1 MNLTANETLVVEFF
15 RANPGTPIRALEQSV
30 KVEDFTSPA
39 EFRAFCKGCH
49 SRAHTLHGEGILTR
63 TLRLDPDS
71 NLNVWHYSLSTST
84 ESPTGTGTTSKGW
97 KGKFEE
103 AKQAWLDERMEL
115 TEQAEMGFML
125 AEKAEAQRDA
135 AKEAAAKAQAE
146 AEALRA
152 ENAKLMEWLEAA
164 TA

>member
-15 RANPGTPIRALEQSV
+15 RANPGTSIRTLEQSV

-39 EFRAFCKGCH
+39 DFRAFCKGCH
-49 SRAHTLHGEGILTR
+49 SRAHTLYSEGILTR
-63 TLRLDPDS
+63 TLRLDSAS

-84 ESPTGTGTTSKGW
+84 DTATGTGTSKGW

-135 AKEAAAKAQAE
+135 AKEEAAKAKAE
-146 AEALRA
+146 ADALRA
-152 ENAKLMEWLEAA
+152 ENAKLMAWMEEA
-164 TA
+164 TR